1 MGLKPTKGARL
12 LATMASGEKLEC
24 RGICHG
30 LRMALQGE
38 PFMMDFFLLPLEGCD
53 AILGTQWLRE
63 LGPIWW
69 DFAKLL
75 MNFHWRGR
83 SISLKGV
90 EAPIHRVVDRPE
102 MC

>member
-1 MGLKPTKGARL
+1 MPRNLPWVADGAARR
-12 LATMASGEKLEC
+12 AIHDG
-24 RGICHG
+24 
-30 LRMALQGE
+30 
-38 PFMMDFFLLPLEGCD
+38 FLLPLEGCD

-90 EAPIHRVVDRPE
+90 EAPIHRVVDSPE